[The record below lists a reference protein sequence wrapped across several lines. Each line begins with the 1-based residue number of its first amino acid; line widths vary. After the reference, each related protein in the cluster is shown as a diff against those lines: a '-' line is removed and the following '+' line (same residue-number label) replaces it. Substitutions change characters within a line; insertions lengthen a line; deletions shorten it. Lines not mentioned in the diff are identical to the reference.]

1 MYPPP
6 MRPLPH
12 PIDSTELAAE
22 LGGVHHGPAQ
32 QLLAVSPLT
41 EDAPGRLCFALSP
54 PAQAHGC
61 VLSASPIPGTC
72 IVVPDPKAAFAQA
85 LRHLFAQHLSEL
97 GGEEPSV
104 HPTAVCT
111 SPVPAGIHIG
121 PGVVVESE
129 VTLAPGCILHAGAVV
144 RRGCRIGPRTVLH
157 PRVVLYPHVQLGADC
172 VIHAG
177 AVLGGPG
184 FGLHPG
190 SRGLEPLPHVGRLIL
205 EDGVRV
211 GANCTIDRAFIETTL
226 IGQGVMLDAQVHIGH
241 NTVVGAGSVIAAQSG
256 LSGSVR
262 LEPGVILGGQVG
274 VVDHITIGSTAQVG
288 AGSGVMRDIPAGE
301 VMLGSPADKKLRTL
315 RRWARWRK
323 E

>member
-1 MYPPP
+1 
-6 MRPLPH
+6 MRLLPT
-12 PIDSTELAAE
+12 PIDSTELAQS

-32 QLLAVSPLT
+32 QLLAVAPVT
-41 EDAPGRLCFALSP
+41 EDAAGRLCFAVKPPDQAAGCILS
-54 PAQAHGC
+54 
-61 VLSASPIPGTC
+61 SAPVPGTC
-72 IVVPDPKAAFAQA
+72 IVVPDPKAAFAAA
-85 LRHLFAQHLSEL
+85 LRLLFAAELSEL
-97 GGEEPSV
+97 GEERPSV

-111 SPVPAGIHIG
+111 SPIPDGVHIG
-121 PGVVVESE
+121 PGTVVESE

-144 RRGCRIGPRTVLH
+144 RRGCSIGPNTVLH
-157 PRVVLYPHVQLGADC
+157 PRVVVYPHVQIGADC

-190 SRGLEPLPHVGRLIL
+190 PAGLQPLPHVGRLVL

-211 GANCTIDRAFIETTL
+211 GPNCTVDRAFIDTTL
-226 IGQGVMLDAQVHIGH
+226 LARGVMLDAQVHVGH

-274 VVDHITIGSTAQVG
+274 VVDHVTIGPNAQVG
-288 AGSGVMRDIPAGE
+288 AGSGVMRDVPAGE
-301 VMLGSPADKKLRTL
+301 VMLGSPADRRIKTL
-315 RRWARWRK
+315 RRWARWRR